1 MIGVRNWHY
10 KGSILKF
17 GWYRQRKL
25 IPTYLA
31 SRRVLGGKLTDISN
45 TPAAKAPQKVAVR
58 SLSDGAFAWM
68 LITPAIL
75 FIIVIVAWPL
85 VETVRLS
92 FTDARLGGEKYVGL
106 ENYQDLADSRK
117 FHQTISRTFFWMFLS
132 VGIKLVLGLIGATL
146 LNAAVPGKALFR
158 VLVMPPW
165 VIPIAIG
172 MIGWLWLYN
181 GAFGLLSGV
190 MQYVGL
196 VDKPFEFLAYKQSAF
211 YSAIVAD
218 VWVGTPMVTLFLL
231 AAMQGVSR
239 DLYEAAWVDG
249 AGRWYRF
256 RRITIPQIMP
266 VIVSMA
272 LLSAIWTFNS
282 FEIIWILTEGG
293 PRGATTTLIV
303 DTYKTAIANF
313 KFGEGAA
320 RAVVIVF
327 LLATFSLIYLFF
339 LNKVNKYYGVK

>member
-1 MIGVRNWHY
+1 MKR
-10 KGSILKF
+10 
-17 GWYRQRKL
+17 RKAL
-25 IPTYLA
+25 PEA
-31 SRRVLGGKLTDISN
+31 W
-45 TPAAKAPQKVAVR
+45 
-58 SLSDGAFAWM
+58 FAWA
-68 LITPAIL
+68 LIAPAMI
-75 FIIVIVAWPL
+75 FIGIIVAWPL

-92 FTDARLGGEKYVGL
+92 FTDARLAGENYVGL
-106 ENYQDLADSRK
+106 ENYRDLFASSK
-117 FHQTISRTFFWMFLS
+117 FYDTIGRTFYWMVLS
-132 VGIKLVLGLIGATL
+132 VSLKLILGLIGAVL
-146 LNAAVPGKALFR
+146 LNAVVPGRALFR

-181 GAFGLLSGV
+181 GHFGLLSG
-190 MQYVGL
+190 MAERFGII
-196 VDKPFEFLAYKQSAF
+196 DGSFEFLAYKNSAF
-211 YSAIVAD
+211 YSAVVAD
-218 VWVGTPMVTLFLL
+218 VWVGTPMVTLFFL

-249 AGRWYRF
+249 ANRWYRF

-293 PRGATTTLIV
+293 PRSATTTLIV
-303 DTYKTAIANF
+303 DTYKVAIGNF

-320 RAVVIVF
+320 RAVVIVI
-327 LLATFSLIYLFF
+327 LLAAFSGVYLLL
-339 LNKVNKYYGVK
+339 LNRVNRKYGVK

>member
-1 MIGVRNWHY
+1 MTQAAEVPDATVQYTSRGAAL
-10 KGSILKF
+10 SE
-17 GWYRQRKL
+17 GW
-25 IPTYLA
+25 
-31 SRRVLGGKLTDISN
+31 
-45 TPAAKAPQKVAVR
+45 
-58 SLSDGAFAWM
+58 FAW
-68 LITPAIL
+68 LLVGPAML
-75 FIIVIVAWPL
+75 FIAIIVAWPL
-85 VETVRLS
+85 AETIRLS
-92 FTDARLGGEKYVGL
+92 FMEAGLGGERFVGL

-117 FHQTISRTFFWMFLS
+117 FQQTIVRTFYWMFLS
-132 VGIKLVLGLIGATL
+132 VGLKLVLGLVGAVL

-165 VIPIAIG
+165 IIPIAIG
-172 MIGWLWLYN
+172 CIGWLWLYN
-181 GAFGLLSGV
+181 GYFGILSGT
-190 MQYVGL
+190 MMKLGIT
-196 VDKPFEFLAYKQSAF
+196 DGPFEFLAYKQSAF
-211 YSAIVAD
+211 YSAIVTD
-218 VWVGTPMVTLFLL
+218 VWVGTPMVTLFFL
-231 AAMQGVSR
+231 AAMQGVPR

-303 DTYKTAIANF
+303 DTYEVAISNF

-320 RAVVIVF
+320 RAVIIVF
-327 LLATFSLIYLFF
+327 LLATFSLLYLFF

>member
-1 MIGVRNWHY
+1 MTTVDHDQPHDTEKNT
-10 KGSILKF
+10 
-17 GWYRQRKL
+17 QRRFVMPEG
-25 IPTYLA
+25 I
-31 SRRVLGGKLTDISN
+31 
-45 TPAAKAPQKVAVR
+45 
-58 SLSDGAFAWM
+58 FAWLLVAPA
-68 LITPAIL
+68 LI
-75 FIIVIVAWPL
+75 FICIIVAWPL
-85 VETVRLS
+85 VETFRLS
-92 FTDARLGGEKYVGL
+92 FTDARIAGENYVGF
-106 ENYQDLADSRK
+106 ENYADLAGDRK
-117 FHQTISRTFFWMFLS
+117 FHATIWRTFYWMFLS
-132 VGIKLVLGLIGATL
+132 VGLKLVLGLIGATL

-172 MIGWLWLYN
+172 CIGWLWLYN
-181 GAFGLLSGV
+181 GYFGLLSG
-190 MQYVGL
+190 MAQRLGIT
-196 VDKPFEFLAYKQSAF
+196 DGPIEFLAYKTSAF
-211 YSAIVAD
+211 YSAIVTD

-249 AGRWYRF
+249 ASRWYRF

-303 DTYKTAIANF
+303 DTYKTAIGNY

-320 RAVVIVF
+320 RAVVIVI
-327 LLATFSLIYLFF
+327 LLALFSLIYMFF
-339 LNKVNKYYGVK
+339 LNKVNKHYGSK